1 MIDKIMDCIAN
12 PVKCKLQIEI
22 YSHGQATA
30 KYLSDKF
37 DDIPQ
42 ATLYRNLKKMLS
54 DGLLKV
60 IEETQVRGTVEKTYA
75 LAFDLNSDFE
85 TILAENS
92 GTLYMQLFMQY
103 FWGFAKQFQE
113 YCQSPNIN
121 IKEDMSGFSLSHIYL
136 SDEELDTLMNNISS
150 IISTVKNNKP
160 NDKRKMRTIGIILSP
175 PDNVQ

>member
-1 MIDKIMDCIAN
+1 
-12 PVKCKLQIEI
+12 
-22 YSHGQATA
+22 
-30 KYLSDKF
+30 
-37 DDIPQ
+37 
-42 ATLYRNLKKMLS
+42 MLS

-103 FWGFAKQFQE
+103 FWGFTKQFQE

-160 NDKRKMRTIGIILSP
+160 NDKRKMITIGIILSP

>member
-12 PVKCKLQIEI
+12 PVKCKLLIEI

-75 LAFDLNSDFE
+75 LAFDLNSSRKFRY
-85 TILAENS
+85 
-92 GTLYMQLFMQY
+92 TLYAIIYAVFL
-103 FWGFAKQFQE
+103 GICKTV
-113 YCQSPNIN
+113 
-121 IKEDMSGFSLSHIYL
+121 SGVLPVPKH
-136 SDEELDTLMNNISS
+136 
-150 IISTVKNNKP
+150 
-160 NDKRKMRTIGIILSP
+160 
-175 PDNVQ
+175 

>member
-1 MIDKIMDCIAN
+1 
-12 PVKCKLQIEI
+12 
-22 YSHGQATA
+22 
-30 KYLSDKF
+30 
-37 DDIPQ
+37 
-42 ATLYRNLKKMLS
+42 
-54 DGLLKV
+54 
-60 IEETQVRGTVEKTYA
+60 
-75 LAFDLNSDFE
+75 
-85 TILAENS
+85 
-92 GTLYMQLFMQY
+92 MQLFMQY